1 MVWLSIFT
9 VWLSV
14 KREGWLRSNIE
25 QPSLSQV
32 LCQVKLEQ
40 DLSWETISDTAD
52 FLSLCIFHKISLHKT
67 RPLICSCMP
76 KLHNKTVNTR
86 SSNKYV
92 EFKFQNDLFNKS
104 FFPFVTKLLLQLR
117 SHFEKFANMDD
128 FKVDLK
134 LKYKS
139 NKLASSKLR

>member
-1 MVWLSIFT
+1 
-9 VWLSV
+9 
-14 KREGWLRSNIE
+14 
-25 QPSLSQV
+25 
-32 LCQVKLEQ
+32 
-40 DLSWETISDTAD
+40 
-52 FLSLCIFHKISLHKT
+52 
-67 RPLICSCMP
+67 MP